1 MRFVA
6 NRAEAA
12 GLWGPRGFVVL
23 LAAYIALHFALRLG
37 LSKTIGTDYV
47 AEAIFAQS
55 LEWSYYPR
63 QPPLYTWLQ
72 WALFQVFGVNL
83 FSIALLKYAL
93 LALTY
98 LFFYLSAR
106 RIFTDPRLRLL
117 AALSPSLIYAVG
129 WGAHVGFTNTALL
142 MTACVA
148 TFYAL
153 VRLVETG
160 SRMAYL
166 GLGAALGLGL
176 LSKYGYAVFAVS
188 ALGAALV
195 QEGARKR
202 LLDPRMLLAIGLAA
216 ALVAP
221 YLAWGFAGSNGFVSV
236 FEGTMKEG
244 GGVPYFEG
252 VASGLATL
260 IEAAVMFL
268 APLWLVLLLIF
279 PRAVM
284 PGPAGRRA
292 GANARAAAPAGAAL
306 DVRRLLEHFFVIAF
320 ALLTLGIFV
329 AGITTFSSR
338 WMHPLLVLFP
348 IYFFCLVQD
357 RGFDARQVRRFAVT
371 LVFFAAL
378 VIAFRVAQATI
389 GPPLCNKC
397 RLAMPYPALT
407 HEIAERGFDAGSIVA
422 ADEHIAGNFRIAFP
436 DSRVISV
443 SYPFY
448 IPPPRSPR
456 EAGTGQ
462 CLILWHARAGEA
474 VPERLSAFL
483 GAKMDVS
490 LNRAAA
496 TGFVEAEPPFRDG
509 RALRLGYVLLEGTGE
524 CR

>member
-1 MRFVA
+1 LAAR
-6 NRAEAA
+6 RAEAA
-12 GLWGPRGFVVL
+12 GPWGPRGFLVL
-23 LAAYIALHFALRLG
+23 LAAYIALHLALRLG
-37 LSKTIGTDYV
+37 LSKTIGTDDV

-72 WALFQVFGVNL
+72 WALFKVFGVGL

-106 RIFTDPRLRLL
+106 RIYADPRLQLL
-117 AALSPSLIYAVG
+117 AALSPSLIFAIG

-153 VRLVETG
+153 LRLVETG
-160 SRMAYL
+160 SRAAYL

-176 LSKYGYAVFAVS
+176 LSKYGYPVFAIS
-188 ALGAALV
+188 LLGAALV

-202 LLDPRMLLAIGLAA
+202 LLDARMLLAIGLAG

-221 YLAWGFAGSNGFVSV
+221 YLAWGFAGSSGFLSV

-260 IEAAVMFL
+260 VEAVVMFL

-284 PGPAGRRA
+284 PRPAGRA
-292 GANARAAAPAGAAL
+292 GANARLLAPAGAAL

-320 ALLTLGIFV
+320 ALVALGIFL

-338 WMHPLLVLFP
+338 WMHPLLILFP
-348 IYFFCLVQD
+348 VYFFCLVEGA
-357 RGFDARQVRRFAVT
+357 GFDRRQVRRIAMT
-371 LVFFAAL
+371 LLFFAAL
-378 VIAFRVAQATI
+378 VVSFRVAQATI

-397 RLAMPYPALT
+397 RLAMPYPELARQ
-407 HEIAERGFDAGSIVA
+407 IAERGYDAGTIVA
-422 ADEHIAGNFRIAFP
+422 ADEHIAGNFRVAFP

-448 IPPPRSPR
+448 IPPARGAQ

-462 CLILWHARAGEA
+462 CLILWHGRAGET

-490 LNRAAA
+490 LNRAVA
-496 TGFVEAEPPFRDG
+496 TGFVEAELPFRDG
-509 RALRLGYVLLEGTGE
+509 RALRLGYVLLAGTGE